1 MTCVSAYLGTQNL
14 VTASRENRNVS
25 RLTVGPQLENKLE
38 RGERAIDVE
47 MLGCDLQSHRPLAPL
62 TMLHR

>member
-1 MTCVSAYLGTQNL
+1 MTCVLAYLRTQNS
-14 VTASRENRNVS
+14 VTASRENRNV
-25 RLTVGPQLENKLE
+25 RRMTVGPQPENKLE

-47 MLGCDLQSHRPLAPL
+47 MLGCDLRSHRPLAPL